1 MAAPALSLVLC
12 MLLLSHGSAQ
22 ARKTAPGEVVPAADR
37 DGASGRERFL
47 GGGADGAAG
56 GSRRRREL
64 LAGAGATTT
73 RDVFAPV
80 TNPVTVPATNPA
92 SPGGIVT
99 VPATNPGTGT
109 GFPTNPNLPPL
120 YPEPSAT
127 PDPTT
132 MPAPFMN
139 PVAAPTMPAPFTA
152 PVTNPA
158 TTPTPVPGT
167 SPITN
172 PATTYPGGGAG
183 GGVAV
188 GSVPTTPVYQ
198 APATT
203 VPTPTTVQPAAG
215 AGTGQSAWCV
225 AKAGV
230 TEAALQ
236 DGLDF
241 ACGMGGADCS
251 ALQPMGSCY
260 NPNTIQAH
268 ASYAFNAY
276 YQRSP
281 SPASCDFGGA
291 GMLVATN
298 PSSGACMYQTS
309 SGSSSTAGYS
319 PAATGTTSGP
329 VGVTPSFGPV
339 GTTTGTGPAVSSGGS
354 GSTVLNANNYPGG
367 TSMYGPGNPAGFSD
381 TSSGAAS
388 LNCSWVLSLIWMF
401 TFAYVKVKV

>member
-1 MAAPALSLVLC
+1 
-12 MLLLSHGSAQ
+12 MLLLCHGSTQ
-22 ARKTAPGEVVPAADR
+22 AGKTVPGVTVAAGAK
-37 DGASGRERFL
+37 DGSMGTERFM
-47 GGGADGAAG
+47 GPAVDVSSN
-56 GSRRRREL
+56 SRRRREL
-64 LAGAGATTT
+64 LGGTRETTT

-92 SPGGIVT
+92 SSGGIVT

-109 GFPTNPNLPPL
+109 GFATNPNLPPL
-120 YPEPSAT
+120 YPEPS
-127 PDPTT
+127 T
-132 MPAPFMN
+132 MPAPFSN

-158 TTPTPVPGT
+158 TTPTATPGT

-172 PATTYPGGGAG
+172 PATTYPGGSAGAG
-183 GGVAV
+183 VGV

-203 VPTPTTVQPAAG
+203 VQPAAG
-215 AGTGQSAWCV
+215 GTGQSTWCV

-309 SGSSSTAGYS
+309 TGSSSGAV
-319 PAATGTTSGP
+319 TGTTAGP

-339 GTTTGTGPAVSSGGS
+339 GTTTGTGPAVGSGVS
-354 GSTVLNANNYPGG
+354 GSTVLNANTYPGG
-367 TSMYGPGNPAGFSD
+367 TSMYGPGNPTGFSD
-381 TSSGAAS
+381 SGSGAAS
-388 LNCSWVLSLIWMF
+388 LNCSWVLSLIWIF
-401 TFAYVKVKV
+401 TFAYVKMKV

>member
-22 ARKTAPGEVVPAADR
+22 ARKTVPGEVVPAADR

-47 GGGADGAAG
+47 GGGVEGAAG

-80 TNPVTVPATNPA
+80 TNPVTV
-92 SPGGIVT
+92 
-99 VPATNPGTGT
+99 NPGTGT
-109 GFPTNPNLPPL
+109 GSATNPNLPPL
-120 YPEPSAT
+120 YPEPSTT

-132 MPAPFMN
+132 MPAPFSN

-158 TTPTPVPGT
+158 TTPTP
-167 SPITN
+167 
-172 PATTYPGGGAG
+172 
-183 GGVAV
+183 
-188 GSVPTTPVYQ
+188 

-215 AGTGQSAWCV
+215 GTGQSTWCV

-236 DGLDF
+236 DGLDY

-260 NPNTIQAH
+260 NPNTMQAH

-298 PSSGACMYQTS
+298 PSSGTCMYQAS
-309 SGSSSTAGYS
+309 SGSGSAAGYS

-339 GTTTGTGPAVSSGGS
+339 GTTTGTGTGPAVSSGGS

>member
-1 MAAPALSLVLC
+1 MAAPALCFVLC
-12 MLLLSHGSAQ
+12 TLLLCQGSAQ
-22 ARKTAPGEVVPAADR
+22 SGKTVPGVTV
-37 DGASGRERFL
+37 DGPLGRERFM
-47 GGGADGAAG
+47 GRAVDVSSN
-56 GSRRRREL
+56 SRRRREL
-64 LAGAGATTT
+64 LGGTRETTT

-80 TNPVTVPATNPA
+80 TNPVTMPATNPA
-92 SPGGIVT
+92 SAGGIVT

-109 GFPTNPNLPPL
+109 GFATNPNLPPL
-120 YPEPSAT
+120 YPEPSTT

-132 MPAPFMN
+132 MPAPFSN

-158 TTPTPVPGT
+158 TTPTATPGT

-172 PATTYPGGGAG
+172 PATTYPGGSAGAG
-183 GGVAV
+183 VGV

-203 VPTPTTVQPAAG
+203 VQPAAG
-215 AGTGQSAWCV
+215 GTGQSTWCV

-309 SGSSSTAGYS
+309 TGSSSGAV
-319 PAATGTTSGP
+319 TGTTTGP

-339 GTTTGTGPAVSSGGS
+339 GTTTGTGPAVGSGGS
-354 GSTVLNANNYPGG
+354 GSTVLNANTYPGG
-367 TSMYGPGNPAGFSD
+367 TSMYGPGNPTGFSD
-381 TSSGAAS
+381 AGSGAAS
-388 LNCSWVLSLIWMF
+388 LNCSWVLSLIWIF
-401 TFAYVKVKV
+401 TFAYVKMKV

>member
-1 MAAPALSLVLC
+1 

-22 ARKTAPGEVVPAADR
+22 ARKTVPGEVVPAADR
-37 DGASGRERFL
+37 DGALGRERFL
-47 GGGADGAAG
+47 GGGVDGPAS
-56 GSRRRREL
+56 GSWRRREL
-64 LAGAGATTT
+64 LGGPGATTT

-109 GFPTNPNLPPL
+109 GFATNPNLPPL
-120 YPEPSAT
+120 YPEPSTT

-132 MPAPFMN
+132 MPAPFSN
-139 PVAAPTMPAPFTA
+139 PVTAPTMPAPFTA

-158 TTPTPVPGT
+158 TTPTPLPGT

-172 PATTYPGGGAG
+172 PATTYPGSSAGAG
-183 GGVAV
+183 V

-203 VPTPTTVQPAAG
+203 VPTDAAPTTVQPAAG
-215 AGTGQSAWCV
+215 GAGQSTWCV

-230 TEAALQ
+230 MEAALQ
-236 DGLDF
+236 DGLDY

-309 SGSSSTAGYS
+309 SGSS
-319 PAATGTTSGP
+319 PAVTGTTTGP
-329 VGVTPSFGPV
+329 VGMTPGFGPV
-339 GTTTGTGPAVSSGGS
+339 GTTTGTGPAVSGGGS
-354 GSTVLNANNYPGG
+354 GSTVLNANTYPGG
-367 TSMYGPGNPAGFSD
+367 TSMYGPGNPTGFSD

-388 LNCSWVLSLIWMF
+388 LNCSWVLSLIWIF